1 MRRDLDRV
9 TLLGLL
15 LAVVSVVVGS
25 ILKGAALA
33 ALLSLAA
40 LMIVVVGTVAAVLV
54 QTPEPT
60 LRRAI
65 SMSSWMLHPPS
76 SADGAIIARLVGM
89 SRTTR
94 RSGLLGLEPEIDQ
107 LEDPFMRR
115 GLQLVVDGTDP
126 ERLRSI
132 MEIELDARE
141 DAEMA
146 AARVFESMGVYAPTL
161 GIIGAVLGLMTVM
174 QNLEDPRLLGQGIA
188 AAFTATVYGIGFAN
202 LLFLPT
208 AGRLRSLIQL
218 ETRRRIMIIDG
229 LAAVAQGENPRVL
242 EARLQGY
249 LST

>member
-1 MRRDLDRV
+1 MDRL

-15 LAVVSVVVGS
+15 LAVVAVVVGS
-25 ILKGAALA
+25 ILTGAGVA
-33 ALLSLAA
+33 ALLSIAA
-40 LMIVVVGTVAAVLV
+40 LLIVLVGTFAAVLV
-54 QTPEPT
+54 QTPEST

-65 SMSSWMLHPPS
+65 AMSSWMLNPPPS
-76 SADGAIIARLVGM
+76 VDGSVIARLVGL

-94 RSGLLGLEPEIDQ
+94 RNGLLGLEPEIEQ

-126 ERLRSI
+126 ERMRSI

-161 GIIGAVLGLMTVM
+161 GIIGAVLGRMTVM

-202 LLFLPT
+202 LLFLPA
-208 AGRLRSLIQL
+208 AGKLRSLIQF

-242 EARLQGY
+242 EARLKGY

>member
-1 MRRDLDRV
+1 
-9 TLLGLL
+9 
-15 LAVVSVVVGS
+15 
-25 ILKGAALA
+25 
-33 ALLSLAA
+33 
-40 LMIVVVGTVAAVLV
+40 
-54 QTPEPT
+54 
-60 LRRAI
+60 
-65 SMSSWMLHPPS
+65 
-76 SADGAIIARLVGM
+76 
-89 SRTTR
+89 
-94 RSGLLGLEPEIDQ
+94 
-107 LEDPFMRR
+107 
-115 GLQLVVDGTDP
+115 
-126 ERLRSI
+126 
-132 MEIELDARE
+132 
-141 DAEMA
+141 MA

-208 AGRLRSLIQL
+208 AGKLRSLIQL